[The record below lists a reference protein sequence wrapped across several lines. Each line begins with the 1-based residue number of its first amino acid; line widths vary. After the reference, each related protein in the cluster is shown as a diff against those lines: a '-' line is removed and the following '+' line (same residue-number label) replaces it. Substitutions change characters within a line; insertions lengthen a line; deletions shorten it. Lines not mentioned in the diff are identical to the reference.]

1 MCARAPNCLV
11 FTFKVDGSGRN
22 GKCKLYAES
31 SRRYG
36 TCRMEHDEE
45 GEALF
50 VKNKDGMHPHRLPDR
65 TLSGTT
71 GQFMALGDWGSISCP
86 GRASMH
92 YVKPVPPGSDEWLVD
107 HHAQENVANVM
118 RKLSKDTHPFAVIN
132 VGDNFYWGGI
142 PHKERGGKGVH
153 DHLWNVGY
161 ENVYNDEELM
171 VPWYG
176 VVGNHDYGGDGCFS
190 DIRAQ
195 FDYTIKDLLYNSR
208 WKMPSPY
215 YSQLFNLDGFSVE
228 FFMVDSNMEDSHNGR
243 HGGICAQHLC
253 EDEDGEHE
261 FMVDEE
267 VCKNWFVRLLQ
278 EQETW
283 LEGALRAS
291 TADWKILA
299 LHHKPMGF
307 ISRSLIPLANRYGI
321 DLLIAGHTHEV
332 SFFNTWPL
340 HEEGKPMLV
349 IGAGGGA
356 QGRPG
361 CGHGDFCGMDQDYSL
376 ANLGISK
383 DTLTISIHRHYE
395 VTLFTTYISKDGT
408 VSEDPPTS
416 GVVVAPPTPVAGS
429 QAHRRPGRQN
439 QPAAASPRPPP
450 APYVPRHFTPLPRPR
465 PRPRPAPAPAPAPD
479 TEGACACQMTGT
491 VNGIETNRAGCGA
504 HLGRNFGDFCYV
516 SGTHCSGARFSRRIG
531 LYWRRCESSSTMVV

>member
-1 MCARAPNCLV
+1 
-11 FTFKVDGSGRN
+11 
-22 GKCKLYAES
+22 
-31 SRRYG
+31 
-36 TCRMEHDEE
+36 
-45 GEALF
+45 
-50 VKNKDGMHPHRLPDR
+50 
-65 TLSGTT
+65 
-71 GQFMALGDWGSISCP
+71 
-86 GRASMH
+86 
-92 YVKPVPPGSDEWLVD
+92 
-107 HHAQENVANVM
+107 
-118 RKLSKDTHPFAVIN
+118 
-132 VGDNFYWGGI
+132 
-142 PHKERGGKGVH
+142 
-153 DHLWNVGY
+153 
-161 ENVYNDEELM
+161 
-171 VPWYG
+171 
-176 VVGNHDYGGDGCFS
+176 
-190 DIRAQ
+190 
-195 FDYTIKDLLYNSR
+195 
-208 WKMPSPY
+208 
-215 YSQLFNLDGFSVE
+215 
-228 FFMVDSNMEDSHNGR
+228 
-243 HGGICAQHLC
+243 
-253 EDEDGEHE
+253 
-261 FMVDEE
+261 
-267 VCKNWFVRLLQ
+267 
-278 EQETW
+278 
-283 LEGALRAS
+283 
-291 TADWKILA
+291 
-299 LHHKPMGF
+299 
-307 ISRSLIPLANRYGI
+307 
-321 DLLIAGHTHEV
+321 
-332 SFFNTWPL
+332 
-340 HEEGKPMLV
+340 MLV

-383 DTLTISIHRHYE
+383 DTLTISIHRHDE